1 MPRVK
6 SRRCQIQSCKPGGR
20 EPVPSNHQEMGS
32 WGWGVA
38 GVENGRGVGVPDSAR
53 GGLLARADVRGQ
65 PGFALVL
72 KQIPTKPDI
81 LL

>member
-6 SRRCQIQSCKPGGR
+6 PRRRQIQSCKPGGR
-20 EPVPSNHQEMGS
+20 EPVPRNPLKLGR

-38 GVENGRGVGVPDSAR
+38 GVANGRGVVVPDSAR